1 MQVVYWANIH
11 IIIFL
16 DPLSGLSLFLDPE
29 ILVKKAAKEIEKNR
43 EIIVPSVDLA
53 GKSKEN
59 FFKKLW
65 QVTGYCQQTMR

>member
-1 MQVVYWANIH
+1 MH

-53 GKSKEN
+53 GKSKEK
-59 FFKKLW
+59 F
-65 QVTGYCQQTMR
+65 